1 MKEML
6 ENYQVQVYHDLPK
19 KNANLS
25 TQIKTNFMK
34 FEQKLMLAY
43 EDTTDMFKEF
53 VAIFT
58 DSQESEEKENSL
70 LRLAV
75 AIGCV
80 NIVRLLISKNVNP
93 NIKDQN
99 GNTLLHLAAKHGY
112 VEIVEL
118 LLPLVDSPDVQN
130 QDLNTPIA
138 LAVMNNKV
146 EIVKLLVS
154 KNVDLNIPDQNGL
167 IPYHYA
173 VSQDLHPISEILE
186 PYRVKSDQTFTN
198 EQPIRPKSNSADTS
212 FRPNSPA

>member
-43 EDTTDMFKEF
+43 EDTTDLLKEF
-53 VAIFT
+53 LTIFS

-75 AIGCV
+75 EYSCV
-80 NIVRLLISKNVNP
+80 NIVKLLISKNVNP

-118 LLPLVDSPDVQN
+118 LLPLVDNPNVQN
-130 QDLNTPIA
+130 QDLNTPIS